1 MRKDR
6 ERKKRKARLTLVML
20 FLAIAAIVLGF
31 VLVQNFGILQ
41 RTNPF
46 GQSGSGSSGND
57 TTAQNTSAPTTT
69 AQGGSSGSLKPGE
82 ASSSTSGQEGA
93 NGDETE
99 GEEGHGSAA
108 DPVKVMLENM
118 SLEEKVGQLVVVG
131 VDGYN
136 NDEHSKLLMETYH
149 IGGFILFKKNIQD
162 SNQLLKLINSL
173 KKTNASQNGIP
184 LFMSVDEEG
193 GRVSRLPEEFKKF
206 PANKIIG
213 KKNDTNLSYNIGGLL
228 GEELRAFGFNMD
240 FAPVLDINSN
250 PKNPVIGDR
259 AFGTTPDIVS
269 RLGIQTMKGIQ
280 SQKVISVVKHFPG
293 HGDTSV
299 DSHVG
304 LPRVNYGLDRLESF
318 ELVPFKEAI
327 ENGADTVM
335 VAHILLPKLDAK
347 NPASFSKAVITDLL
361 RDSLGYNG
369 VVITDDFTMGAIT
382 ENYDMGLA
390 AVKSIQAGGDIVLVC
405 HGFEKQETVIKALLQ
420 AARTGQ
426 ISAERLDESAY
437 RVLQLKQKY
446 ALADTPAG
454 PVDVQGINKK
464 ISELLK

>member
-6 ERKKRKARLTLVML
+6 ERKRRRARLTLLMS
-20 FLAIAAIVLGF
+20 FLAIAAVILGF

-41 RTNPF
+41 GTNPF
-46 GQSGSGSSGND
+46 ASSGSKGTGND
-57 TTAQNTSAPTTT
+57 TTAQNTSAPSTTT
-69 AQGGSSGSLKPGE
+69 QSNPSGSPKPGE
-82 ASSSTSGQEGA
+82 TPGSSTSSQEGT
-93 NGDETE
+93 NG
-99 GEEGHGSAA
+99 GEQDVGNGTAA
-108 DPVKVMLENM
+108 DPVKAMLEAM
-118 SLEEKVGQLVVVG
+118 TLEEKVGQLVVVG
-131 VDGYN
+131 VDAYN
-136 NDEHSKLLMETYH
+136 NDEHSKLLMEKYH
-149 IGGFILFKKNIQD
+149 VGGFILFKKNIQD
-162 SNQLLKLINSL
+162 SNQLMKLINSL
-173 KKTNASQNGIP
+173 KQTNAAVSRVP

-193 GRVSRLPEEFKKF
+193 GRVSRLPAELKKF
-206 PANKIIG
+206 PSNRIIG
-213 KKNDTNLSYNIGGLL
+213 KKNDINLSYGIGGIL

-259 AFGTTPDIVS
+259 AFGTTPEVVS

-304 LPRVNYGLDRLESF
+304 LPRVNHGLDRLESF

-335 VAHILLPKLDAK
+335 VAHILLPKLDEK
-347 NPASFSKAVITDLL
+347 NPASFSKAVISDLL
-361 RDSLGYNG
+361 RNTLGYNG

-405 HGFEKQETVIKALLQ
+405 HGFEKQETVLKALLQ

-426 ISAERLDESAY
+426 ISTERLDESVY

-446 ALADTPAG
+446 ELADTPAG
-454 PVDVQGINKK
+454 PVDVQSINKK
-464 ISELLK
+464 IAELLK